1 MPGNA
6 RDFFVQIMTIAAFD
20 YYDFSNRIHALFQV
34 PRTKPINDDFEAL
47 GFESEYLIVNMGSLI
62 VPWLLHAVLIIVL
75 ILISCCQCRS
85 ERARR
90 LHQKIYRFL
99 FWGFNITLVNESFMI
114 VIVCLLINV
123 KHLSFATPGLTAM
136 SITCLIFF
144 GLYTIVPAIFILRTC
159 TNHSALTDGK
169 LKLEDPKWMSMYGAY
184 YEDLHIRAGRYVFF
198 HPSFFLLRRLLI
210 AVAVSL
216 VGDVFIYQFL
226 IFTAQIIVQV
236 IIIGSGVFPAGTT
249 RSRYFNESIMMLSIY
264 TFMPYT
270 PWVSDAQTRFLV
282 GYESIFFIVLHILVN
297 LGPIS
302 IETLK
307 MTFKKIRT
315 KFAIRKF
322 KG

>member
-1 MPGNA
+1 M
-6 RDFFVQIMTIAAFD
+6 
-20 YYDFSNRIHALFQV
+20 
-34 PRTKPINDDFEAL
+34 
-47 GFESEYLIVNMGSLI
+47 
-62 VPWLLHAVLIIVL
+62 
-75 ILISCCQCRS
+75 
-85 ERARR
+85 
-90 LHQKIYRFL
+90 
-99 FWGFNITLVNESFMI
+99 
-114 VIVCLLINV
+114 
-123 KHLSFATPGLTAM
+123 
-136 SITCLIFF
+136 
-144 GLYTIVPAIFILRTC
+144 
-159 TNHSALTDGK
+159 
-169 LKLEDPKWMSMYGAY
+169 
-184 YEDLHIRAGRYVFF
+184 
-198 HPSFFLLRRLLI
+198 
-210 AVAVSL
+210 
-216 VGDVFIYQFL
+216 
-226 IFTAQIIVQV
+226 